1 MKYLTFLFS
10 FFIFLG
16 SFFLSAEKNYLSE
29 KIYDSL
35 IQPVFVAK
43 CQECH
48 GPNKSKG
55 KLQLHTKEDFLRGGT
70 GAGSEIIVKGSA
82 DESELIYR
90 ITLPADDDEAMP
102 PMEDKEH
109 YNPITAEELIV
120 MKEWIKLGASF
131 DLLVSD
137 LNDESVKSAIHV
149 FKNMPKK
156 IISKSIA
163 LQPKLPSVS
172 KADPIALEKIRK
184 AGILAMP
191 IAQNTNAIYVN
202 ASYAGKKF
210 TDNNLKLLEP
220 ISDQLLWINLARTG
234 VTDKGIASL
243 ANHKLLTR
251 LHLENTSI
259 SDLSSIHISKL
270 LNLEYLNLYGTNLTD
285 DSLNNLKKLKK
296 LKKIF
301 LWGTKITDK
310 GAQNL
315 KRQYVNVDKF
325 DTLITQKKSL
335 QQSFNALV
343 SSEQEKIKK
352 LENITEKLAVET
364 NDKKNINEL
373 CPITQKQAV
382 PNKFSVFEGR
392 KIGFC
397 CDKCK
402 IKFDKDGA
410 VFRNK
415 IVGFSASDAYKK
427 AYDNLRN
434 AQSSMD
440 QSIEKAN
447 SEIRAVSIKLK
458 NMGPEIN
465 LGWQENVVSN

>member
-10 FFIFLG
+10 LFIFPG
-16 SFFLSAEKNYLSE
+16 SFFLSAEKNYLAE

-35 IQPVFVAK
+35 IQPVFAAK

-55 KLQLHTKEDFLRGGT
+55 KLKLHTKEDLLKGGT
-70 GAGSEIIVKGSA
+70 GAGSEIIVKGST

-102 PMEDKEH
+102 PMDDKEH
-109 YNPITAEELIV
+109 YNPITAQELIV

-137 LNDESVKSAIHV
+137 LNKDSLKSAIHV
-149 FKNMPKK
+149 FQNMPKK
-156 IISKSIA
+156 IISKSMA
-163 LQPKLPSVS
+163 LQTKLPSVS
-172 KADPIALEKIRK
+172 AADPIALEKIRK

-220 ISDQLLWINLARTG
+220 ISAQLLWINLARTG

-251 LHLENTSI
+251 LHLENTAI
-259 SDLSSIHISKL
+259 SDSSSIHISKL
-270 LNLEYLNLYGTNLTD
+270 SNLEYLNLYGTNLSD
-285 DSLNNLKKLKK
+285 ASLNNLKKLKK

-301 LWGTKITDK
+301 LWKTKITEK
-310 GAQNL
+310 GAENL

-325 DTLITQKKSL
+325 DSLAAQKKSM
-335 QQSFNALV
+335 QQSFISLV
-343 SSEQEKIKK
+343 RSEQEKVNQ
-352 LENITEKLAVET
+352 LENITGKLAVET
-364 NDKKNINEL
+364 SDEKNINEL
-373 CPITQKQAV
+373 CPVTQKEAV

-392 KIGFC
+392 RIGFC

-402 IKFDKDGA
+402 VKFDKDGA
-410 VFRNK
+410 VYRNK
-415 IVGFSASDAYKK
+415 IAGFTASNAYKK
-427 AYDNLRN
+427 AYDNLQN
-434 AQSSMD
+434 AQNSMD
-440 QSIEKAN
+440 QSIEKAK
-447 SEIRAVSIKLK
+447 SGIRAVSIELK
-458 NMGPEIN
+458 KMGPEIN
-465 LGWQENVVSN
+465 LGWKDNVVSN

>member
-10 FFIFLG
+10 LFIFPG
-16 SFFLSAEKNYLSE
+16 SFFLSAEKNYLAE

-35 IQPVFVAK
+35 IQPVFAAK

-55 KLQLHTKEDFLRGGT
+55 KLKLHTKEDLLKGGT
-70 GAGSEIIVKGSA
+70 GAGSEIIVKGST

-102 PMEDKEH
+102 PMDDKEH
-109 YNPITAEELIV
+109 YNPITAQELIV

-137 LNDESVKSAIHV
+137 LNKDSLKSAIHV

-220 ISDQLLWINLARTG
+220 ISAQLLWINLARTG

-251 LHLENTSI
+251 LHLENTAI
-259 SDLSSIHISKL
+259 SDSSSIHISKL
-270 LNLEYLNLYGTNLTD
+270 SNLEYLNLYGTNLSD
-285 DSLNNLKKLKK
+285 ASLNNLKKLKK

-301 LWGTKITDK
+301 LWKTKITEK
-310 GAQNL
+310 GAENL

-325 DTLITQKKSL
+325 DSLAAQKKSM
-335 QQSFNALV
+335 QQSFISLV
-343 SSEQEKIKK
+343 RSEQEKVNQ
-352 LENITEKLAVET
+352 LENITGKLAVET
-364 NDKKNINEL
+364 SDEKNINEL
-373 CPITQKQAV
+373 CPVTQKEAV

-392 KIGFC
+392 RIGFC

-402 IKFDKDGA
+402 VKFDKDGA
-410 VFRNK
+410 VYRNK
-415 IVGFSASDAYKK
+415 IAGFTASNAYKK
-427 AYDNLRN
+427 AYDNLQN
-434 AQSSMD
+434 AQNSMD

-447 SEIRAVSIKLK
+447 SEIRAISITLK

-465 LGWQENVVSN
+465 LGWKENVVSN

>member
-1 MKYLTFLFS
+1 MKFLTFLFS
-10 FFIFLG
+10 LFIFLG
-16 SFFLSAEKNYLSE
+16 SFFASAEKNYLSE

-48 GPNKSKG
+48 GPDKSKG
-55 KLQLHTKEDFLRGGT
+55 KLKLHTKKDLLKGGA
-70 GAGSEIIVKGSA
+70 GAGSEIIVKGST
-82 DESELIYR
+82 DDSELIYR
-90 ITLPADDDEAMP
+90 ITLPADDEEAMP
-102 PMEDKEH
+102 PMDDKEH
-109 YNPITAEELIV
+109 YNPITAQELIV
-120 MKEWIKLGASF
+120 IKEWIKLGASF

-137 LNDESVKSAIHV
+137 LNEDSVKSAIHV

-172 KADPIALEKIRK
+172 VADPIALEKIRK

-220 ISDQLLWINLARTG
+220 ISAQLLWINLARTG
-234 VTDKGIASL
+234 ITDDGIASL

-259 SDLSSIHISKL
+259 SDSSSIHISKL
-270 LNLEYLNLYGTNLTD
+270 PNLEYLNLYGTNLTD
-285 DSLNNLKKLKK
+285 ASLNNLRKLKK

-301 LWGTKITDK
+301 LWKTKITEK
-310 GAQNL
+310 GAQNF

-325 DTLITQKKSL
+325 DSLITQKKSL
-335 QQSFNALV
+335 QISFNSLV
-343 SSEQEKIKK
+343 RSEQEKVKK
-352 LENITEKLAVET
+352 LENIAEKLAIET
-364 NDKKNINEL
+364 NDTKNINEL
-373 CPITQKQAV
+373 CPVTQKQTV
-382 PNKFSVFEGR
+382 LNKFSVFEGR
-392 KIGFC
+392 RIGFC

-402 IKFDKDGA
+402 VKFDKDGA

-415 IVGFSASDAYKK
+415 IAGFTASNAYRM
-427 AYDNLRN
+427 AYDNLQN
-434 AQSSMD
+434 AQKLMD
-440 QSIEKAN
+440 QSIEKVN
-447 SEIRAVSIKLK
+447 SEIRAVSIELK
-458 NMGPEIN
+458 KMGPEIN
-465 LGWQENVVSN
+465 LGWKDNLVSN

>member
-1 MKYLTFLFS
+1 MKFITLLFS
-10 FFIFLG
+10 TSVCLS
-16 SFFLSAEKNYLSE
+16 SFYLSAEKNYLSE

-35 IQPVFVAK
+35 IQPIFTAK
-43 CQECH
+43 CVECH
-48 GPNKSKG
+48 GANKSKG
-55 KLQLHTKEDFLRGGT
+55 KLKLHTKNDFLKGGS

-82 DESELIYR
+82 DDSELIYR
-90 ITLPADDDEAMP
+90 ITLPTDNDEAMP

-109 YNPITAEELIV
+109 YNPITTEELIV

-137 LNDESVKSAIHV
+137 LNKESVKSAIHV

-184 AGILAMP
+184 AGILVMP

-202 ASYAGKKF
+202 ASYSGKDF
-210 TDNNLKLLEP
+210 TDNSIKLLEP
-220 ISDQLLWINLARTG
+220 ISNQLLWINLARTG
-234 VTDKGIASL
+234 ITDQGVASL
-243 ANHKLLTR
+243 SNHKLLTR
-251 LHLENTSI
+251 LHLENTAI
-259 SDLSSIHISKL
+259 SDSATIHISKL
-270 LNLEYLNLYGTNLTD
+270 QNLEYLNLYGTNLSD
-285 DSLNNLKKLKK
+285 ASFKNLKKLKK

-301 LWGTKITDK
+301 LWKTNMTKT
-310 GAQNL
+310 GAEDF
-315 KRQYVNVDKF
+315 KKHFVNVSMHDSL
-325 DTLITQKKSL
+325 TAQKNSM
-335 QQSFNALV
+335 QNSFNNLV
-343 SSEQEKIKK
+343 NREQEKIKK
-352 LENITEKLAVET
+352 LEAITKKFALET
-364 NDKKNINEL
+364 SDKQNINES
-373 CPITQKQAV
+373 CPVTQKKAN
-382 PNKFSVFEGR
+382 PNIFSLFEGR
-392 KIGFC
+392 RVGFC

-402 IKFDKDGA
+402 LKFDKDGA

-427 AYDNLRN
+427 AYDNLLN

-465 LGWQENVVSN
+465 LSWQENVVSN